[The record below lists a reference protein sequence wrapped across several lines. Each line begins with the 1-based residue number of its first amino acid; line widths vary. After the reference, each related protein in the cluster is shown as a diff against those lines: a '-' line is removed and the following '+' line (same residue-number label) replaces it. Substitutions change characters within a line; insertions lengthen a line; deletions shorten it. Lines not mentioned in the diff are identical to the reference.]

1 MYPTNPHIKKDVLVV
16 GAGMAGLSSALLF
29 HCCFC
34 GCRVRVLYS
43 EKTPTLNEGEGT
55 TPGVVQSIPE
65 QLGIY
70 PEAVFRGSAASL

>member
-65 QLGIY
+65 QLGI
-70 PEAVFRGSAASL
+70 PREKWGQSKGSE